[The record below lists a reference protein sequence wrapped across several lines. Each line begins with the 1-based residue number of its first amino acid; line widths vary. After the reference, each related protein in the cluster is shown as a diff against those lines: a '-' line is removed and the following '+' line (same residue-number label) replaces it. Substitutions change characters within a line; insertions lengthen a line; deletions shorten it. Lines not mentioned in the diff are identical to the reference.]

1 MTLIAITVCLGYKI
15 MSFVMT
21 FNHFTLMV
29 LLMKV
34 RNSTIV
40 GNLHIKKF
48 IQ

>member
-1 MTLIAITVCLGYKI
+1 

-40 GNLHIKKF
+40 GNFHIKKF
-48 IQ
+48 IQWEYSYE

>member
-1 MTLIAITVCLGYKI
+1 
-15 MSFVMT
+15 MSFIMT
-21 FNHFTLMV
+21 FYHFILMV
-29 LLMKV
+29 LLIKV

>member
-1 MTLIAITVCLGYKI
+1 
-15 MSFVMT
+15 MT
-21 FNHFTLMV
+21 FYHFILMV

>member
-1 MTLIAITVCLGYKI
+1 
-15 MSFVMT
+15 MSLLMT
-21 FNHFTLMV
+21 FYHFILMV